1 MQSVPKSLRLQ
12 ILFTGRINAGKS
24 SVVNLLS
31 GQNTA
36 IISAER
42 GTTTDVVEKAM
53 ELRPIGPV
61 LLLDSAGTDDTTALG
76 ALRIERTNLAMERA
90 DILVIVTTPG
100 VWGNPETELLEKARA
115 LKLPVLIVVNKCDT
129 APVDA
134 GFIAELT
141 EVTGSAPV
149 LTTAADR
156 SSANRDRFIEAMVM
170 KH

>member
-53 ELRPIGPV
+53 ELRPLGPV
-61 LLLDSAGTDDTTALG
+61 LLLDSAGTDDATALG
-76 ALRIERTNLAMERA
+76 ALRVERTHLAMERA

-100 VWGNPETELLEKARA
+100 VWDTPEIELLEKAKT
-115 LKLPVLIVVNKCDT
+115 LKLPVLTVVNKCDT
-129 APVDA
+129 AMVDD
-134 GFIAELT
+134 GFIAKLTELT
-141 EVTGSAPV
+141 GTAPV
-149 LTTAADR
+149 LTTAADN
-156 SSANRDRFIEAMVM
+156 SS
-170 KH
+170 